1 MLARFRAQ
9 TREVRVDT
17 FLVLTAIG
25 EDRPGLVEAL
35 AGAVAAHGGN
45 WLESRMA
52 HLAGKFAGILRVRAP
67 AERVE
72 ALEQALK
79 SLESQGLRVVC
90 ERGAAEEEP
99 FRTVRLELVGADHPG
114 IVRDVS
120 VALARRRINV
130 EELIA
135 ECTEA
140 PMAGQPLFKATA
152 TLQLPAEVSVDQ
164 LREALES
171 IAHDIMVD
179 ITLE

>member
-1 MLARFRAQ
+1 
-9 TREVRVDT
+9 VDS

-25 EDRPGLVEAL
+25 DDRPGLVEVL
-35 AGAVAAHGGN
+35 ARAVAAHDGN

-52 HLAGKFAGILRVRAP
+52 HLAGKFAGILRVRVP

-72 ALEQALK
+72 ALEQELK
-79 SLESQGLRVVC
+79 GLESQGLRVVF
-90 ERGAAEEEP
+90 ERGATQEEAYRP
-99 FRTVRLELVGADHPG
+99 VRLELVGADRPG

-120 VALARRRINV
+120 MALARRRVNV
-130 EELIA
+130 EELIT

-152 TLQLPAEVSVDQ
+152 RLHLPADVSVDDV
-164 LREALES
+164 REGLEA

-179 ITLE
+179 FTLE

>member
-1 MLARFRAQ
+1 MVQ
-9 TREVRVDT
+9 VDS

-25 EDRPGLVEAL
+25 EDRPGLVETL
-35 AGAVAAHGGN
+35 ARVVAAHDGN

-52 HLAGKFAGILRVRAP
+52 HLAGKFAGILRVRVP

-72 ALEQALK
+72 ALERELQG
-79 SLESQGLRVVC
+79 LESQGLRVVC
-90 ERGAAEEEP
+90 ARGETAEEP
-99 FRTVRLELVGADHPG
+99 SRTLQLEVVGVDHPG

-120 VALARRRINV
+120 IALAQRRVNV
-130 EELIA
+130 EELIT

-140 PMAGQPLFKATA
+140 PMSGQPLFKVTA
-152 TLQLPAEVSVDQ
+152 RLHLPAEVSVDD
-164 LREALES
+164 LRKSLEA

>member
-1 MLARFRAQ
+1 
-9 TREVRVDT
+9 VDS

-25 EDRPGLVEAL
+25 EDRPGLVETL
-35 AGAVAAHGGN
+35 SRAVAAHDGN
-45 WLESRMA
+45 WLDSRMA
-52 HLAGKFAGILRVRAP
+52 HLAGKFAGILRVRVP

-72 ALEQALK
+72 ALEQELK
-79 SLESQGLRVVC
+79 GLESQGLRVVC
-90 ERGAAEEEP
+90 ERGATAEEA

-120 VALARRRINV
+120 IALARRRVNV
-130 EELIA
+130 EELIT

-152 TLQLPAEVSVDQ
+152 RLHLPAEVSVDE
-164 LREALES
+164 LRESLES
-171 IAHDIMVD
+171 IANDIMVD

>member
-1 MLARFRAQ
+1 
-9 TREVRVDT
+9 VDS

-35 AGAVAAHGGN
+35 SRAVAAHEGN

-52 HLAGKFAGILRVRAP
+52 HLAGKFAGILRVRVP

-72 ALEQALK
+72 ALEQELK
-79 SLESQGLRVVC
+79 RLESRGLRIVC
-90 ERGAAEEEP
+90 ERGAEEDEA
-99 FRTVRLELVGADHPG
+99 FRTVRLELMGADHPG

-120 VALARRRINV
+120 MALARRRINV
-130 EELIA
+130 EELA
-135 ECTEA
+135 TECTEA

-152 TLQLPAEVSVDQ
+152 RLHLPAGVSVNE
-164 LREALES
+164 LRKNLES
-171 IAHDIMVD
+171 IANDLMVD